1 MTDTATNTETIA
13 HLDFEP
19 ELPCEVT
26 HERSTC
32 THHVLWLSKTPCGCV
47 KLACQG
53 AYESL
58 SDPGNFHPTTH
69 LRCTDCNTRAP
80 FDEWFAIGVW
90 APVNR

>member
-1 MTDTATNTETIA
+1 MTDTALETID

-19 ELPCEVT
+19 DLACEVT

-58 SDPGNFHPTTH
+58 SDPGNFRAEAIT
-69 LRCTDCNTRAP
+69 LRCINCKTRLP
-80 FDEWFAIGVW
+80 FDDWFAIGVW